1 MNMEKILGYCSRIM
15 YFFVINLLF
24 LVCNL
29 PVIAFL
35 IMIGPEQVMKC
46 LPLFLIALWFM
57 APALSAVF
65 FAMYRL
71 VQGHETGAFRDFKKG
86 YADNFVQSM
95 RVAFWQL
102 LLIFILITNIR
113 FFTTTIPVFP
123 LRIMFAVLFCVTV
136 LVTPYLYLLIAR
148 YKMKDGDVLRT
159 ALACTIGKP
168 VFTMGNA
175 AALLLMMAA
184 FEVAAGVAVLFMG
197 SVYGFLVVYMNKRMF
212 DKLEEE
218 KVETVS

>member
-1 MNMEKILGYCSRIM
+1 MNIEKILGYCSQIM

-35 IMIGPEQVMKC
+35 VMIGIDQVVTC

-57 APALSAVF
+57 APTLTAVF
-65 FAMYRL
+65 SAMYRL
-71 VQGHETGAFRDFKKG
+71 VQGHETGAFKDFKKG
-86 YADNFVQSM
+86 YTENFVQSM
-95 RVAFWQL
+95 RIGFLQL
-102 LLIFILITNIR
+102 LLVFILFTNIR
-113 FFTTTIPVFP
+113 FFTTTVPMLF
-123 LRIMFAVLFCVTV
+123 LRMTFVILLFVTV
-136 LVTPYLYLLIAR
+136 LITPYLYLLIAR
-148 YKMKDGDVLRT
+148 YKMKDGDILRT
-159 ALACTIGKP
+159 ALALTIGKP

-184 FEVAAGVAVLFMG
+184 FEIAAGVAVLFMG

-212 DKLEEE
+212 DKIEEE
-218 KVETVS
+218 KVETIS